1 MIKILPIKTR
11 ILTHKDDIV
20 EAICEYCQEHTT
32 QDDVIAVAESVVAI
46 TQGRALPP
54 ESISPGVLAKILCR
68 FFPQVG
74 SISTRYGMQA
84 LIDEEGSLR
93 VLGAFIV
100 GSLAKLVG
108 IKGMFYNLA
117 GEQARLIDDFTG
129 TMPPYDKCVVY
140 GPKNPVE
147 LSEKITKALGCY
159 GAVVADVNDL
169 KKAAIL
175 GTSKNVSAALAS
187 KILIDNPF
195 GNGSEKTP
203 IVIIKNYPATIKNM
217 VM

>member
-1 MIKILPIKTR
+1 MAIEIIPIKTR

-20 EAICEYCQEHTT
+20 EAIREYCQTKTT
-32 QDDVIAVAESVVAI
+32 KDDVIAVAESVVAI
-46 TQGRALPP
+46 TQGRAVAP
-54 ESISPGVLAKILCR
+54 ENIHPCLLAKILCR

-84 LIDEEGSLR
+84 LIDEEGAMR
-93 VLGAFIV
+93 VFCAFIV
-100 GSLAKLVG
+100 GSLAKLIGV
-108 IKGMFYNLA
+108 KGMFYNLA

-147 LSEKITKALGCY
+147 LSEKITNALGCY

-175 GTSKNVSAALAS
+175 GTSKNVSDAIAS

-195 GNGSEKTP
+195 GNGSQKTP
-203 IVIIKNYPATIKNM
+203 IVIIKNYPTIIETI
-217 VM
+217 